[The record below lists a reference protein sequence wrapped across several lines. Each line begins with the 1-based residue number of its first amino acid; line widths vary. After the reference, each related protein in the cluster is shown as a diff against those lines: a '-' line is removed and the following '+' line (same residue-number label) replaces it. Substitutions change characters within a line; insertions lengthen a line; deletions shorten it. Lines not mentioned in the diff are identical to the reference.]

1 MEHVGVHPRV
11 LKMALSSQ
19 DLSPVFFK
27 SWEPAELP
35 ADWKL
40 AKVLV
45 SKTDKKEDPGNYS
58 PVSLTSVGVKLGYFS
73 GHY

>member
-1 MEHVGVHPRV
+1 M
-11 LKMALSSQ
+11 LALSSQ
-19 DLSPVFFK
+19 DLSPLFFK
-27 SWEPAELP
+27 SWEPGEVP

-45 SKTDKKEDPGNYS
+45 FKTGKKEDPGNYS
-58 PVSLTSVGVKLGYFS
+58 PVSLTSVRVKDSYFS